1 MFAYLNMILPKD
13 WRRDANTPWS
23 TSPGPNISLNAA
35 GLVALADIRTIA
47 LRTALTGTSTFLD
60 TFVLCPGIHSQQAAP
75 ELNGGEYP
83 ACGAMTS
90 GYVFRVENPATVLY
104 LQKVGVTG
112 QLTTLSVESIQHNA
126 SQWDNLISR
135 FFTFQAA
142 SFTSSC
148 AYLVAVTMTATALT
162 LLALSQDWWGLTV
175 VLFLCT
181 SRLCNVIV
189 IRRRTNVS
197 WQGAAEPGVK
207 GDLLIL
213 LSQDRWI
220 RMKGMV
226 DDLKAVTSGQWLR
239 DMTFLESS
247 VAAFAT
253 LLVFLDAALASNVEQ
268 AGKMILLVLL
278 IASAGVLGIAN
289 ETTQMLHM
297 HGRVVKVEGSR
308 TKYRRRLEMAE
319 QLVRESGRDDW
330 AMRMG
335 MIVRKDDEK
344 DSRKDSQEGVTM

>member
-1 MFAYLNMILPKD
+1 
-13 WRRDANTPWS
+13 
-23 TSPGPNISLNAA
+23 
-35 GLVALADIRTIA
+35 
-47 LRTALTGTSTFLD
+47 
-60 TFVLCPGIHSQQAAP
+60 
-75 ELNGGEYP
+75 
-83 ACGAMTS
+83 MTS

-104 LQKVGVTG
+104 LQKVGLTG
-112 QLTTLSVESIQHNA
+112 QLTTLSVKSVQHNA
-126 SQWDNLISR
+126 SQGNHLISR
-135 FFTFQAA
+135 FFTFQSA

-148 AYLVAVTMTATALT
+148 AYLVAVAMTATALA
-162 LLALSQDWWGLTV
+162 LLASSQNGWGLVV

-239 DMTFLESS
+239 EMTFFESS
-247 VAAFAT
+247 IAAFAT
-253 LLVFLDAALASNVEQ
+253 LLVFLDVALVSNVDQ

-278 IASAGVLGIAN
+278 VVSAGVLAIAN
-289 ETTQMLHM
+289 ETTQMLQM
-297 HGRVVKVEGSR
+297 HGRVVAVEGSR
-308 TKYRRRLEMAE
+308 KKYKRRLEMVD
-319 QLVRESGRDDW
+319 QLIRESGRDDW

-335 MIVRKDDEK
+335 MIVQKHDEK
-344 DSRKDSQEGVTM
+344 NGREDNQEGVTM